1 MDDVITSIPPQ
12 PRRISLN
19 SYPASPETALIT
31 FQLVTSKVLE
41 VYGMDGTISDLV
53 LAPFKDIVAQGNTA
67 INNAVDSGDDDMLR
81 AARVLVREGE
91 RALKKIE
98 PVCQKSYEEYGPNF
112 VNALMDD
119 GNISELTEELNDV
132 LYDFEDFVEADRFDA
147 NRFSEL
153 YVLSRK
159 AAPRIIHIISRMKL
173 ESSPIQIQTT
183 SPVNETISQHATS
196 SLPYPE
202 GPEADDQIQDAMRYV
217 PKLDTSLEETQEA
230 FRPSSVETPPPL
242 PAKDPWSRT
251 FHVSK
256 HGLDR
261 TTQRPGAT
269 SSSSGFAP
277 GSDIQLVYNL
287 SPTTAQASL
296 SLPVVPP
303 RSPARRSTSY
313 NNNDQLIPPTD
324 LSAAMARYRG
334 TEGIIGSSPRLNTRP
349 STGSSTIVSSQ
360 SSISEYHRGRDS
372 YLDVV
377 SPVSA
382 VNRDSTSA
390 ERDGQFLQVQP
401 LFARPTAESSSLSTN
416 NGLDIVANS
425 VQYVPDGLIPVEDEI
440 IESTPVP
447 ADSSIVL
454 NSSFYHFRGFCQ
466 GSMEIIQGGLGIRR
480 IKKQGLS
487 GGFKEVAK
495 CKSCPF
501 ELEWGAVE
509 RDLNKEP
516 SENFKSAGIGFRL
529 RFLSKSHISAKH
541 VGDQIYGCLFC
552 IQLGRTTHPSD
563 ATVFFSQKQIFNHLA
578 RHPRPL
584 PHVPGLTVVES
595 ADIGPHA
602 NNYDLHFLNPPLKSH
617 LATIMRDLAAL
628 PTATALQTYRSTPT
642 SSVKRP
648 TDGQEVVNFASGA
661 RILGIIFPEKYH
673 GEWCLGWSDHQ
684 YAAFPADTI
693 KLEEPR
699 KSEIRLQGSSSMRA
713 VSRWKFSVRDKSSE
727 WLSFSKGE
735 IITNIGW
742 SHKEHWCWSGTNS
755 KGKTGIFPRSHIEPG
770 SLFEATIFT
779 DRSSFVS
786 HEKKAGVFSR
796 ISIRHRSS
804 GSGGGGLSPQQSI
817 Y

>member
-1 MDDVITSIPPQ
+1 M
-12 PRRISLN
+12 
-19 SYPASPETALIT
+19 
-31 FQLVTSKVLE
+31 
-41 VYGMDGTISDLV
+41 
-53 LAPFKDIVAQGNTA
+53 
-67 INNAVDSGDDDMLR
+67 
-81 AARVLVREGE
+81 
-91 RALKKIE
+91 
-98 PVCQKSYEEYGPNF
+98 
-112 VNALMDD
+112 
-119 GNISELTEELNDV
+119 
-132 LYDFEDFVEADRFDA
+132 
-147 NRFSEL
+147 
-153 YVLSRK
+153 LSRK

-173 ESSPIQIQTT
+173 ESSPIQNQTT

-217 PKLDTSLEETQEA
+217 PKLDMSLEETQEA

-313 NNNDQLIPPTD
+313 NNNDQLMPPTD

-334 TEGIIGSSPRLNTRP
+334 TEGIIGSSSRLNTRP
-349 STGSSTIVSSQ
+349 STGSSTVVSSQ

-390 ERDGQFLQVQP
+390 ERDEQFLQVQP
-401 LFARPTAESSSLSTN
+401 LFARPTAESSSSSTN

-440 IESTPVP
+440 IESAPVP
-447 ADSSIVL
+447 ADSSIAL

-466 GSMEIIQGGLGIRR
+466 GSMEIMQGGLGIRR
-480 IKKQGLS
+480 IKKQVSLHTLAAPLSAVLTKLQGLS

-509 RDLNKEP
+509 RDLNKERQYYHQNHP
-516 SENFKSAGIGFRL
+516 FKGNDGTKSDFWRSERELQVSWDRL
-529 RFLSKSHISAKH
+529 PPPFSLQKPH
-541 VGDQIYGCLFC
+541 FC
-552 IQLGRTTHPSD
+552 EARRRSDLRLPVLHP
-563 ATVFFSQKQIFNHLA
+563 AWA
-578 RHPRPL
+578 
-584 PHVPGLTVVES
+584 
-595 ADIGPHA
+595 
-602 NNYDLHFLNPPLKSH
+602 Y
-617 LATIMRDLAAL
+617 
-628 PTATALQTYRSTPT
+628 
-642 SSVKRP
+642 
-648 TDGQEVVNFASGA
+648 
-661 RILGIIFPEKYH
+661 
-673 GEWCLGWSDHQ
+673 
-684 YAAFPADTI
+684 
-693 KLEEPR
+693 
-699 KSEIRLQGSSSMRA
+699 
-713 VSRWKFSVRDKSSE
+713 
-727 WLSFSKGE
+727 
-735 IITNIGW
+735 
-742 SHKEHWCWSGTNS
+742 NS
-755 KGKTGIFPRSHIEPG
+755 P
-770 SLFEATIFT
+770 
-779 DRSSFVS
+779 
-786 HEKKAGVFSR
+786 
-796 ISIRHRSS
+796 
-804 GSGGGGLSPQQSI
+804 
-817 Y
+817 